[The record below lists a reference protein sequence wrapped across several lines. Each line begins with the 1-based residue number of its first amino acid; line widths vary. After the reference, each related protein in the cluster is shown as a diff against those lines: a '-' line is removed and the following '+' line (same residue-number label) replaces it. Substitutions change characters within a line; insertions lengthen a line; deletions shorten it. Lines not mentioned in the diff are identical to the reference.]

1 MYPTVFAVAYK
12 LLGILHMDSR
22 TLVVSIF
29 HVMLLILLALS
40 YYGCYAMFWQ
50 NWTNTIFYLSLVYF
64 GQATLGQ

>member
-40 YYGCYAMFWQ
+40 YYGCYAMFWE
-50 NWTNTIFYLSLVYF
+50 N
-64 GQATLGQ
+64 